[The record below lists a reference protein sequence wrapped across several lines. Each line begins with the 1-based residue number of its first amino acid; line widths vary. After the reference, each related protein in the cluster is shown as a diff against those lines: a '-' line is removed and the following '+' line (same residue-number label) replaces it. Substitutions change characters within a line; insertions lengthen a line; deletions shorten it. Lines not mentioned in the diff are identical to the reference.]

1 MKGLKKLLPGGRKK
15 KGTRFD
21 GDLSVDDGSDQNPS
35 PEQLQQNHIVY
46 SNDRLPVIP
55 QREPRNTTFS
65 PSTTKSTDEEPNS
78 DVEQSHRQEGTHIQ
92 EQSSSSSPSQQQRQ
106 NGSTA
111 DTTTATSRTT
121 TTVMNMEGI
130 DQLGPM
136 PPHAMR
142 KLSVGSTQS
151 ESTVP
156 NIFDDAPNVV
166 MSYDAVPLLEQ
177 TKLPRGGVSMETEA
191 VGRVQV
197 RCACYDAIMTV
208 NFASRFFDF
217 FHLCSSCAQPS
228 LPFSPPNL
236 RPAHYSLE
244 SPLRPSRIVCVLV

>member
-15 KGTRFD
+15 KDTRFD
-21 GDLSVDDGSDQNPS
+21 GDPSVDSGSDQNPS
-35 PEQLQQNHIVY
+35 PEQLHQNHIVY

-55 QREPRNTTFS
+55 QREPRNTPFS
-65 PSTTKSTDEEPNS
+65 ASTTKSTDEEQNS
-78 DVEQSHRQEGTHIQ
+78 DVEQSHRQEGTGTHIQ
-92 EQSSSSSPSQQQRQ
+92 EQSSSSSPSQQQRL
-106 NGSTA
+106 NGSTT
-111 DTTTATSRTT
+111 DTTTT
-121 TTVMNMEGI
+121 TTVMNMEGF

-208 NFASRFFDF
+208 NFSSRFFDF
-217 FHLCSSCAQPS
+217 FIFQVVVLNLLCLS
-228 LPFSPPNL
+228 LHPPPCTL
-236 RPAHYSLE
+236 
-244 SPLRPSRIVCVLV
+244 